1 MDELKDTNQSV
12 FSKLLDPVLQTNPFG
27 VNRSGERAYRRL
39 ERIVAGII
47 LLTNHMQGEDELR
60 RLSRNIALSL
70 LAQLL
75 NLKDEMRSLSSTR
88 MREFQASIRH
98 LISLVK
104 MMVFSGF
111 VSFQN
116 AEVAV
121 AALEELNTFVSVS
134 ARSPLSESIQLSKE
148 DFMDT
153 HSPYKGHIKDIK
165 DRARIRDNVAIKDMS
180 VMLDTRL
187 AHSDPTTVL
196 SQKSEGILGV
206 LKAGGE
212 QSMPDIAAHLP
223 EYGEKTIQREL
234 ALLME
239 RGIVKRTGLRRW
251 SKYSLSGS

>member
-75 NLKDEMRSLSSTR
+75 NLKDEMRSPSSTR

-104 MMVFSGF
+104 MMVFSGS

-134 ARSPLSESIQLSKE
+134 ARSPL
-148 DFMDT
+148 
-153 HSPYKGHIKDIK
+153 
-165 DRARIRDNVAIKDMS
+165 
-180 VMLDTRL
+180 
-187 AHSDPTTVL
+187 
-196 SQKSEGILGV
+196 
-206 LKAGGE
+206 
-212 QSMPDIAAHLP
+212 
-223 EYGEKTIQREL
+223 
-234 ALLME
+234 
-239 RGIVKRTGLRRW
+239 
-251 SKYSLSGS
+251 